1 MHPKNHACKSW
12 DPRSKP
18 TCSFRTIFNGD
29 IRGSSS
35 FKYGYNTTLLGKT
48 MPSARI
54 RRRLRLRDLDTL
66 LTVAR
71 CGSMAK
77 AAVELSI
84 SQPAVSKAIADMEHT
99 LGVVL
104 FDRLAQGVTPT
115 PSGDALLKSAV
126 AVFDDVRQGLQE
138 IEFLADPTS
147 GVLRIAAGEPMVAGL
162 LPEILRRLH
171 VRYPRLSIDVTMVP
185 AIAQHYRGLRDRHF
199 DLTVGRLVDPMDD
212 DMRAEIL
219 FNDQVYIVAGRTNA
233 WCRRRKIDL
242 AELISEPWIIPP
254 RDHLI
259 GSLLA
264 TCIPSKGLGNSARRC
279 NHLLSSAQ

>member
-1 MHPKNHACKSW
+1 
-12 DPRSKP
+12 
-18 TCSFRTIFNGD
+18 
-29 IRGSSS
+29 
-35 FKYGYNTTLLGKT
+35 
-48 MPSARI
+48 
-54 RRRLRLRDLDTL
+54 
-66 LTVAR
+66 
-71 CGSMAK
+71 MAK

-185 AIAQHYRGLRDRHF
+185 AISQHYRGLRDRHF

-233 WCRRRKIDL
+233 WCRRRKIEL
-242 AELISEPWIIPP
+242 AELINEPWIIPP

-264 TCIPSKGLGNSARRC
+264 TAFRAKGLEIPRAAVTTFS
-279 NHLLSSAQ
+279 LQLSSALLRTGDYLTVLPGSMLQFNALHLNAKALPVRLPPAGDVGIVTLKNRTVSPAAKLFIECAREVGRQLL

>member
-1 MHPKNHACKSW
+1 
-12 DPRSKP
+12 
-18 TCSFRTIFNGD
+18 
-29 IRGSSS
+29 
-35 FKYGYNTTLLGKT
+35 
-48 MPSARI
+48 
-54 RRRLRLRDLDTL
+54 
-66 LTVAR
+66 
-71 CGSMAK
+71 MAK

-185 AIAQHYRGLRDRHF
+185 AISQHYRGLRDRHF

-233 WCRRRKIDL
+233 WCRRRKIEL
-242 AELISEPWIIPP
+242 AELINEPWIIPP

-264 TCIPSKGLGNSARRC
+264 TAFRAKGLEIPRAAVTTFS
-279 NHLLSSAQ
+279 LQLSSALLRTGDYLTVLPSSMLQFNALHLNAKALPVRLPPAGDVGIVTLKNRTVSPAAKLFIQCAREVGRQLL